1 MTDNKP
7 RPAVDSYDLAI
18 LAALSADAEL
28 TSVELSKLV
37 HLSRTAVTRRITAL
51 RDRGILSGARYE
63 IAFEK
68 LGFAIRAL
76 VSISA
81 PPTVDSWGLL
91 DRLMARPE
99 VLDVS
104 MVLGDELLVAEVI
117 AVDTSQLHDF
127 LTWIHDTGYSETRVI
142 LKKHRSTIDF
152 RTRMQ
157 MVEDMR
163 DNPDPRLSGPA

>member
-1 MTDNKP
+1 MTDTKP
-7 RPAVDSYDLAI
+7 RPAIDGYDLAI

-28 TSVELSKLV
+28 SSVELSKLV
-37 HLSRTAVTRRITAL
+37 HLSRTAVTRRITSL

-76 VSISA
+76 VSIST

-99 VLDVS
+99 VLEVS

-127 LTWIHDTGYSETRVI
+127 LTWIHDIGYSETRVI

-152 RTRMQ
+152 RTRMK
-157 MVEDMR
+157 MVEDLR
-163 DNPDPRLSGPA
+163 DNPDPRLSGGA